1 MAKEK
6 KFITCDGNEAAAHV
20 SYMFSEVAAIYPI
33 TPSSPMAE
41 HVDEWSAR
49 GRKNL
54 WGQTVSV
61 QEMQSEGGAAGAV
74 HGSLQSGALTTTF
87 TASQGLL
94 LMIPNMYKIAGEL
107 LPCVFNVSA
116 RTLASH
122 ALCIF
127 GDHQDVMACRQ
138 TGFAMFCS
146 GSVQEVMDLSAV
158 PHLASLKTSVPFIN
172 FFDGFRT
179 SHEYHKIECLDQED
193 IRPLVDEEDIK
204 RFRDRAMTPERPVVR
219 GTAENP
225 ETFFTHREASNSAYE
240 NVAEVVEHYLG
251 EISKITGRE
260 YHLFDYYG
268 AKDAENIIILM
279 GSATEAAREAIDY
292 LMSQGKKVG
301 MIAVHLYR
309 PFSVKH
315 LLAAV
320 PKSVKRI
327 AVLDRTKEP
336 GAEGE
341 PLYLD
346 VKSAFYDVENK
357 PLIVGGRYGLGSSD
371 TTPAKIIA
379 VYDNLELPEPKNHF
393 TVGIVDDVTF
403 TSLPEVE
410 EIPLGGEST
419 YEAKFYGLGADGTV
433 GANKNSIKII
443 GDHTD
448 KYVQAYFQ
456 YDSKK
461 TGGITI
467 SHLRFG
473 DHKIRSPYYVTKAD
487 FVACH
492 VPAYIIKGYKMVRDV
507 KPGGTFLVNCQW
519 DAEEFAHHLPAEA
532 KRYIA
537 KNNINVYLINAIDLA
552 KEIGMGKRT
561 NTILQSA
568 FFALAKVLPEADALQ
583 YMKDAATH
591 SYLKKGQNIVDM
603 NHKAID
609 AGATAFTKIEIPADW
624 ATAEDA
630 PSTITLEG
638 REALLKQVRDIM
650 TPVSRMEGDALPVS
664 AFKNHVDGQFELG
677 AAAYEKRGIAVVVP
691 EWNVEKCIQC
701 NQCAYVCPH
710 AVIRPFVLTDEEVA
724 AAPAQSQFKDAVGP
738 KAKGYKFEIA
748 ISQLDCTGCSNC
760 VYICPADAL
769 TMKPIEEQESKQE
782 IFDYAVNH
790 VSEKTELVANN
801 VKASQFKKP
810 LLEFSGSC
818 AGCAET
824 SYGRLVTQL
833 FGDRMYISNAT
844 GCSSIWGN
852 PASCSPFT
860 TDANGHGPAWN
871 NSLFEDNAEFGYGML
886 LANRA
891 IRDGLKSKVEE
902 LNETA
907 SNDETKKACQAWL
920 DTYSVGATNGAAT
933 DALIEALEKDGSE
946 LAKEILKQKDFL
958 NKKSQWIFGGDGWAY
973 DIGFGGVDH
982 VLASGKDINILVFDT
997 EVYSNTGGQSS
1008 KSTKTGAIAQFAAGG
1023 KETKKKDLAGIAM
1036 TYGYVYVAQI
1046 SMGADMNQA
1055 LKAIAEAEAYPGPS
1069 LILAYSPCINHGIKK
1084 GMNKAMT
1091 EEKLAVESGYWN
1103 NFRFNPAAE
1112 KKFTL
1117 DSKAP
1122 KEGEYREFLMGE
1134 VRYNSLMLKNPERAE
1149 KLFTQN
1155 EQDAMA
1161 RYEYLKK
1168 LVTLYDDSK
1177 TE

>member
-357 PLIVGGRYGLGSSD
+357 PLIVGGRYGLGS
-371 TTPAKIIA
+371 
-379 VYDNLELPEPKNHF
+379 
-393 TVGIVDDVTF
+393 
-403 TSLPEVE
+403 
-410 EIPLGGEST
+410 
-419 YEAKFYGLGADGTV
+419 
-433 GANKNSIKII
+433 
-443 GDHTD
+443 
-448 KYVQAYFQ
+448 
-456 YDSKK
+456 
-461 TGGITI
+461 
-467 SHLRFG
+467 
-473 DHKIRSPYYVTKAD
+473 
-487 FVACH
+487 
-492 VPAYIIKGYKMVRDV
+492 
-507 KPGGTFLVNCQW
+507 
-519 DAEEFAHHLPAEA
+519 
-532 KRYIA
+532 
-537 KNNINVYLINAIDLA
+537 
-552 KEIGMGKRT
+552 
-561 NTILQSA
+561 
-568 FFALAKVLPEADALQ
+568 
-583 YMKDAATH
+583 
-591 SYLKKGQNIVDM
+591 
-603 NHKAID
+603 
-609 AGATAFTKIEIPADW
+609 
-624 ATAEDA
+624 
-630 PSTITLEG
+630 
-638 REALLKQVRDIM
+638 
-650 TPVSRMEGDALPVS
+650 
-664 AFKNHVDGQFELG
+664 
-677 AAAYEKRGIAVVVP
+677 
-691 EWNVEKCIQC
+691 
-701 NQCAYVCPH
+701 
-710 AVIRPFVLTDEEVA
+710 
-724 AAPAQSQFKDAVGP
+724 
-738 KAKGYKFEIA
+738 
-748 ISQLDCTGCSNC
+748 
-760 VYICPADAL
+760 
-769 TMKPIEEQESKQE
+769 
-782 IFDYAVNH
+782 
-790 VSEKTELVANN
+790 
-801 VKASQFKKP
+801 
-810 LLEFSGSC
+810 
-818 AGCAET
+818 
-824 SYGRLVTQL
+824 
-833 FGDRMYISNAT
+833 
-844 GCSSIWGN
+844 
-852 PASCSPFT
+852 
-860 TDANGHGPAWN
+860 
-871 NSLFEDNAEFGYGML
+871 
-886 LANRA
+886 
-891 IRDGLKSKVEE
+891 
-902 LNETA
+902 
-907 SNDETKKACQAWL
+907 
-920 DTYSVGATNGAAT
+920 
-933 DALIEALEKDGSE
+933 
-946 LAKEILKQKDFL
+946 
-958 NKKSQWIFGGDGWAY
+958 
-973 DIGFGGVDH
+973 
-982 VLASGKDINILVFDT
+982 
-997 EVYSNTGGQSS
+997 
-1008 KSTKTGAIAQFAAGG
+1008 
-1023 KETKKKDLAGIAM
+1023 
-1036 TYGYVYVAQI
+1036 
-1046 SMGADMNQA
+1046 
-1055 LKAIAEAEAYPGPS
+1055 
-1069 LILAYSPCINHGIKK
+1069 
-1084 GMNKAMT
+1084 
-1091 EEKLAVESGYWN
+1091 
-1103 NFRFNPAAE
+1103 
-1112 KKFTL
+1112 
-1117 DSKAP
+1117 
-1122 KEGEYREFLMGE
+1122 
-1134 VRYNSLMLKNPERAE
+1134 
-1149 KLFTQN
+1149 
-1155 EQDAMA
+1155 
-1161 RYEYLKK
+1161 
-1168 LVTLYDDSK
+1168 
-1177 TE
+1177 